1 MWQAMVK
8 INRDNESLLRESYFI
23 VKNVLVAKVDIF
35 VRKLQT
41 LVHTRVR
48 NAWNPLALARYV
60 CGKENATSKTH
71 YFQ

>member
-1 MWQAMVK
+1 MVK

-41 LVHTRVR
+41 LVHT
-48 NAWNPLALARYV
+48 
-60 CGKENATSKTH
+60 
-71 YFQ
+71 